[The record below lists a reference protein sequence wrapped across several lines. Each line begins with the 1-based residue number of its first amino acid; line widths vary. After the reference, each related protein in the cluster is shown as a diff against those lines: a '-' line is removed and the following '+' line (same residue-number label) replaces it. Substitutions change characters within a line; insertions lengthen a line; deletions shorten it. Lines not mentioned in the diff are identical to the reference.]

1 MKRPFLL
8 AFAAA
13 MMMNLPANA
22 GDAVQL
28 ATKAEAQLAKGE
40 HAAAIETMRQALG
53 AMWNQSNIA
62 IRNAFFV
69 NKRATGFGVYDVRKS
84 NVFKPGEALL
94 VYVEPVGQRWSKEG
108 GVLRSSITADL
119 KVKSADGKVLGGQDA
134 IARFSLSS
142 REQNMEYFAQLTY
155 SFDGIKPGKYIAGT
169 TLNDKIG
176 GSSVSFDLPFEVK

>member
-1 MKRPFLL
+1 MKRPILL
-8 AFAAA
+8 AFAGT
-13 MMMNLPANA
+13 MMMILPANA

-28 ATKAEAQLAKGE
+28 AKKAEAQFAKGE
-40 HAAAIETMRQALG
+40 HAAAIETMRQAMLST
-53 AMWNQSNIA
+53 WNQSKIA

-69 NKRATGFGVYDVRKS
+69 NKRASGFGVYDVRKS
-84 NVFKPGEALL
+84 NVFKSGEALL
-94 VYVEPVGQRWSKEG
+94 VYVEPVGQRWSKKD
-108 GVLRSSITADL
+108 GVLRSNISADL
-119 KVKSADGKVLGGQDA
+119 QVKSADGKVLGGQEA